1 MAYKSV
7 LTIATNAE
15 KVAATIAAA
24 SSMCNLWDAHLDILV
39 LGVDRV
45 QTGYAYVGASAGL
58 MQMALEQVE
67 ATARALD
74 AAVRQAAA
82 REPQTLRWAVEAAV
96 TQLGALTDLVA
107 QSARFSDLV
116 ILPKPYG
123 SAQGPEAEAVLEAAL
138 FEGQSAVLVLPDSGP
153 DSGHGPVPFDRVV
166 IAWNQ
171 SREAMTAT
179 RCALPFLKA
188 ASSVNIVV
196 IDPPL
201 HRGERADP
209 GAALCQMLVRHGISA
224 DVTVLPRSEPRIV
237 DTLNRH
243 VVDQGAGLLVMGAYG
258 HSRFREAVMG
268 GATRSML
275 EVLKVPVFMAH

>member
-15 KVAATIAAA
+15 KVEATIAAA
-24 SSMCNLWDAHLDILV
+24 SSMCHLWDAHLDILV

-67 ATARALD
+67 DAARALD
-74 AAVRQAAA
+74 AAVRQATA
-82 REPQTLRWAVEAAV
+82 REPLTLRWTVEAAV

-123 SAQGPEAEAVLEAAL
+123 HAQGPEAEAVLEAAL
-138 FEGQSAVLVLPDSGP
+138 FEGQSAVLVLPDGGP
-153 DSGHGPVPFDRVV
+153 DRVPFDRVV

-171 SREAMTAT
+171 SREAMAAT
-179 RCALPFLKA
+179 RSALPFLKA

-209 GAALCQMLVRHGISA
+209 GAALCQMLVRHGVSA
-224 DVTVLPRSEPRIV
+224 DVTVLARSEPRIA

-243 VVDQGAGLLVMGAYG
+243 VMDQNAGLLVMGAYG